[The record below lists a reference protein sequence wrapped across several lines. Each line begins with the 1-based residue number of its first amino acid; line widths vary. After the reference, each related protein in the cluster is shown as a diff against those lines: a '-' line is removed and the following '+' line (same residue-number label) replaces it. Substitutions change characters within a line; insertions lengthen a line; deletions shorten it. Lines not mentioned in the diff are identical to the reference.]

1 MLPAIYAAMAG
12 IIGNVANV
20 QQTRNNNALQE
31 RLVREANA
39 ASAVESQKAYERSK
53 ATNQA
58 GLMQQ
63 AGMSKAGALN
73 AINGGGSY
81 TPAPVQS
88 AQTQAPQIDLT
99 HAFDGL
105 VQVGENAKQRKLQK
119 DLQEQQIKA
128 AKQAQ
133 EAQFDENEKQR
144 KHDALMKDVDTANQ
158 TQHDN
163 LEYEKHK
170 EVLAND
176 YKKHLD
182 RLNLDSKDLQLR
194 RDSFEYGKKLV
205 DAQTGLTEVQRDKVR
220 AELDEWKKQPFVSA
234 RENKARLESLAAIYN
249 YHITESDFN
258 KYLQKY
264 YTYDEDT
271 DTWKSIYDPKI
282 YSGVGSFETAGG
294 IATAF
299 WDCVFSVVPVR
310 SLFGCIKL
318 FGGSEKK

>member
-1 MLPAIYAAMAG
+1 MPDKLNKLFGWLDFGGTIAG
-12 IIGNVANV
+12 VGANV
-20 QQTRNNNALQE
+20 LSTILTNRKNEQLAKMQNEFQKQE
-31 RLVREANA
+31 NEL
-39 ASAVESQKAYERSK
+39 AYQRAK
-53 ATNQA
+53 PTNQVSQ
-58 GLMQQ
+58 MMQ

-73 AINGGGSY
+73 AINGGATY
-81 TPAPVQS
+81 QPAPITS
-88 AQTQAPQIDLT
+88 ATAQAPQIDLST
-99 HAFDGL
+99 AFDGL
-105 VQVGENAKQRKLQK
+105 VQIGENAKQRKLQE
-119 DLQEQQIKA
+119 DLQAQQIA
-128 AKQAQ
+128 AAERAQ
-133 EAQFDENEKQR
+133 KAQFEENEKQR
-144 KHDALMKDVDTANQ
+144 EHDALMKDVDIANQ
-158 TQHDN
+158 TQHDY
-163 LEYEKHK
+163 LEYQ
-170 EVLAND
+170 
-176 YKKHLD
+176 KHLD

-205 DAQTGLTEVQRDKVR
+205 DAQTGLTEVHRDKVR

-249 YHITESDFN
+249 YHITESDFY
-258 KYLQKY
+258 KYLQKH

-271 DTWKSIYDPKI
+271 DTWTSIYDPKI

>member
-1 MLPAIYAAMAG
+1 MPDKLKKLFGWLDFGGTIAG
-12 IIGNVANV
+12 VGANILSTILTNKKN
-20 QQTRNNNALQE
+20 QEIAREQNALQ
-31 RLVREANA
+31 VRE
-39 ASAVESQKAYERSK
+39 SEKAYERGK
-53 ATNQA
+53 PINQVA
-58 GLMQQ
+58 QMQA

-73 AINGGGSY
+73 AINGGATY
-81 TPAPVQS
+81 QPAPMTS
-88 AQTQAPQIDLT
+88 AQAQAPQIDLST
-99 HAFDGL
+99 AFDGL
-105 VQVGENAKQRKLQK
+105 MQIGENAKQRKLQE

-133 EAQFDENEKQR
+133 DAQFEENEKQR

-158 TQHDN
+158 TQHDY
-163 LEYEKHK
+163 LEYQ
-170 EVLAND
+170 
-176 YKKHLD
+176 KHLD

-249 YHITESDFN
+249 YHITESDFY
-258 KYLQKY
+258 KYLQKH

-271 DTWKSIYDPKI
+271 DTWESIYDPKI